1 MEAPASLLFMLWF
14 FTGAHSGALVSVVFL
29 CMWQAHYLERAFHY
43 PFTLA
48 ASARQIPVVVVLFGV
63 VFNSVNTYLNGRYLF
78 TFSGG
83 YASDWLL
90 DPRSISGMVVFAA
103 GYVTNRWADH
113 ALRQE
118 RLRTAQPYCRM
129 DGGLFRRVCCPNYLG
144 EMMIWSG
151 WALATWSLAGLSF
164 AVWTAANLLPRAR
177 AHRAWCL
184 EHLEDYPA
192 SRKAAIP
199 GIW

>member
-1 MEAPASLLFMLWF
+1 MLWF
-14 FTGAHSGALVSVVFL
+14 LAGTHSGALVSVVFL
-29 CMWQAHYLERAFHY
+29 CMWQAHYVERALNY
-43 PFTLA
+43 PFRLA
-48 ASARQIPVVVVLFGV
+48 VSARPIPVVVVLFGV

-90 DPRSISGMVVFAA
+90 DPRFIAGMLVFTA

-118 RLRTAQPYCRM
+118 RLRTRQRYCRM
-129 DGGLFRRVCCPNYLG
+129 DVGLFRRVCCPNYLG

-177 AHRAWCL
+177 AHRTWCL
-184 EHLEDYPA
+184 RHLDGYPTG
-192 SRKAAIP
+192 RKAAIP